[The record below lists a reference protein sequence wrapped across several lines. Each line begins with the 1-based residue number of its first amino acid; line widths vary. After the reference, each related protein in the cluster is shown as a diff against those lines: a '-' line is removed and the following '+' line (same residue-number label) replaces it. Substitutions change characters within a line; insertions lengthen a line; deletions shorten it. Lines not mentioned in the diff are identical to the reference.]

1 MSDTTHD
8 IPRQDIFNK
17 SIIKIGNFVS
27 IFYFIAVIIT
37 VLEVFMRY
45 VFNTPTIWV
54 HELTVILVGSSM
66 IYGGS
71 YCMANDGH
79 IRVTIIRD
87 SLPLAARKIVDLIT
101 AFLTFLFTLSLTYAG
116 WIMVEKAYFT
126 PSGGFRLETSG
137 SAWNS
142 PMPAIIKI
150 VLMIVVC
157 LMCIQ
162 AFGQLINKI
171 MNLFRKGEN

>member
-1 MSDTTHD
+1 MSNIIQDSQ
-8 IPRQDIFNK
+8 RQNIFNK
-17 SIIKIGNFVS
+17 AIITIGNYIS
-27 IFYFIAVIIT
+27 IFYFVAVIIT
-37 VLEVFMRY
+37 VFEVFMRY
-45 VFNTPTIWV
+45 IFNAPTLWV

-71 YCMANDGH
+71 YCMASDGH

-87 SLPLAARKIVDLIT
+87 ALPLAFRKTVDFVT
-101 AFLTFLFTLSLTYAG
+101 ALLTFIFTVSLTYAG
-116 WIMVEKAYFT
+116 WITVKKAYFT
-126 PSGGFRLETSG
+126 PSGIFRLETSG

-142 PMPAIIKI
+142 PMPAIIKT

-162 AFGQLINKI
+162 AFGQLTNKFINI
-171 MNLFRKGEN
+171 FRKGER